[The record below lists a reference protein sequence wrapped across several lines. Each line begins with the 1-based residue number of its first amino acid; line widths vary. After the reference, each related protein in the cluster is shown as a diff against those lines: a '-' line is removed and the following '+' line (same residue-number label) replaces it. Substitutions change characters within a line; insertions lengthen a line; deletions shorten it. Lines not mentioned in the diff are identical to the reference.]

1 MYRGFFRGNIIMK
14 MKKKCFTKRRTD
26 YYLIYTLAFGAI
38 ALILYMHFFLNGKSL
53 IWSHDGVP
61 QHLNS
66 LAYYGDY
73 LREILHRLFI
83 EHKLEIPMWDMHIG
97 YGSDILTTLHYY
109 VIGDPLTL
117 LSVFVPAEKTE
128 YLYAFLIFLR
138 IYLAGI
144 AFSRYCFYHKNS
156 KQATLLGSLVYIFAG
171 WTIYASMK
179 HPYFANPMIYLPL
192 ILLGID
198 KIYRK
203 EKPYVFIWSVALAG
217 VSNFYFFYMLGIFM
231 VLYAAFD
238 YFVVFS
244 EKKERSIRCIGK
256 WLAVFAGYSV
266 IAVLLAAVILLP
278 VILPVFGTGRF
289 QAENYVPVL
298 YDRIY
303 YEKYLTCLIGE
314 NMIQWGVA
322 GYTAVAM
329 TGVFVLF
336 SKRKKNTA
344 LKWGFVLLNIF
355 LLLPFA
361 GHVLNGFSYVS
372 NRWIWA
378 YGMMIAYIFVKT
390 YPEFP
395 QLDRTEKR
403 GVFLLLMIY
412 CCLAL
417 YPEVARTERNMSAMI
432 LLVFST
438 AVILLYGS
446 IFVRKRNLCMMISVL
461 LTAGIVFNIYYQYS
475 YEKNYLSEF
484 TDRGMA
490 MEKLEAG
497 TDLAVLDTD
506 DNSVFRYDQMDAL
519 SYDNSSMQMGTNNT
533 AYYFSVASSS
543 IGSFFD
549 EMYLNTPWEQHYE
562 NLDGRT
568 ILDRLASVKYFVTKN
583 GEYRY
588 LPYGYYWLT
597 GSAEKNGKIY
607 EAFENK
613 DALPLGYTYDAF
625 ISREKYD
632 KMSVTEKQQA
642 LLQGIVAEECPL
654 PEAEPEFLDQEIPYE
669 IKKGKGCSLKDGK
682 IKVTKEGAE
691 MELLFDGLENSET
704 YLIAEGLDYDG
715 ISPRET
721 VSDKKWEKM
730 SRYEKNKVI
739 HEDSHWRYWKES
751 QKASITVGGQ
761 FPDKTIRIFT
771 DKYNA
776 YSGKHDFL
784 CNTGYGK
791 NGKKSITLTF
801 EKTGIYTFDDLRIVC
816 QPMDKINEQ
825 TENLKKEVLTDVSI
839 DTNRITGKITL
850 SEPKALVLSLPYS
863 KGFRAYVDGKE
874 TEILQANT
882 MYMGLMLEEGAH
894 EIELVYGT
902 PFLIPGLCLTLTGAL
917 CYICLVF
924 FRKSKKKVQKI

>member
-1 MYRGFFRGNIIMK
+1 M
-14 MKKKCFTKRRTD
+14 
-26 YYLIYTLAFGAI
+26 
-38 ALILYMHFFLNGKSL
+38 ALILYLFFYLNGKSL

-66 LAYYGDY
+66 LAYYGEY
-73 LREILHRLFI
+73 LGEILRQLFI

-117 LSVFVPAEKTE
+117 LSVFVPVDKTE
-128 YLYAFLIFLR
+128 YLYEFLIFFR

-144 AFSRYCFYHKNS
+144 TFSSYCFYHKNS
-156 KQATLLGSLVYIFAG
+156 KQATLLGALIYIFAG

-198 KIYRK
+198 KIYRR
-203 EKPYVFIWSVALAG
+203 EKPYLFIWSVTLAA

-238 YFVVFS
+238 YFAVFT
-244 EKKERSIRCIGK
+244 EKKDRTVSCIIK

-266 IAVLLAAVILLP
+266 IAVLLAAVVLLP

-289 QAENYVPVL
+289 QAENYVPL
-298 YDRIY
+298 FYDRIY
-303 YEKYLTCLIGE
+303 YEKYLSCLIGE

-378 YGMMIAYIFVKT
+378 YGMMIAYIFVKM

-403 GVFLLLMIY
+403 RVFLLLMIY

-894 EIELVYGT
+894 EIELVYDT

-924 FRKSKKKVQKI
+924 FRKSKKRVQKI

>member
-1 MYRGFFRGNIIMK
+1 MK
-14 MKKKCFTKRRTD
+14 SKKSIFTEKTNN
-26 YYLIYTLAFGAI
+26 YYLVYTVTFGVM
-38 ALILYMHFFLNGKSL
+38 ALILYLFFYLNGKSL

-66 LAYYGDY
+66 LAYYGEY
-73 LREILHRLFI
+73 LGEILRQLFI

-117 LSVFVPAEKTE
+117 LSVFVPVDKTE
-128 YLYAFLIFLR
+128 YLYEFLIFFR

-144 AFSRYCFYHKNS
+144 TFSSYCFYHKNS
-156 KQATLLGSLVYIFAG
+156 KQATLLGALIYIFAG

-198 KIYRK
+198 KIYRR
-203 EKPYVFIWSVALAG
+203 EKPYLFIWSVTLAA

-238 YFVVFS
+238 YFAVFT
-244 EKKERSIRCIGK
+244 EKKDRTVSCIIK

-266 IAVLLAAVILLP
+266 IAVLLAAVVLLP

-289 QAENYVPVL
+289 QAENYVPL
-298 YDRIY
+298 FYDRIY
-303 YEKYLTCLIGE
+303 YEKYLSCLIGE

-403 GVFLLLMIY
+403 RVFLLLMIY

-894 EIELVYGT
+894 EIELVYDT

-924 FRKSKKKVQKI
+924 FRKSKKRVQKI

>member
-1 MYRGFFRGNIIMK
+1 MK
-14 MKKKCFTKRRTD
+14 SKKSIFTEKTNN
-26 YYLIYTLAFGAI
+26 YYLVYTVTFGVM
-38 ALILYMHFFLNGKSL
+38 ALILYLFFYLNGKSL

-66 LAYYGDY
+66 LAYYGEY
-73 LREILHRLFI
+73 LREILRQLFI

-117 LSVFVPAEKTE
+117 LSVFVPVDKTE
-128 YLYAFLIFLR
+128 YLYEFLIFFR

-144 AFSRYCFYHKNS
+144 TFSSYCFYHKNS
-156 KQATLLGSLVYIFAG
+156 KQATLLGALIYIFAG

-198 KIYRK
+198 KIYRR
-203 EKPYVFIWSVALAG
+203 EKPYLFIWSVTLAA

-238 YFVVFS
+238 YFAVFT
-244 EKKERSIRCIGK
+244 EKKDRTVSCIIK

-266 IAVLLAAVILLP
+266 IAVLLAAVVLLP

-289 QAENYVPVL
+289 QAENYVPL
-298 YDRIY
+298 FYDRIY
-303 YEKYLTCLIGE
+303 YEKYLSCLIGE

-378 YGMMIAYIFVKT
+378 YGMMIAYIFVKM

-403 GVFLLLMIY
+403 RVFLLLMIY

-475 YEKNYLSEF
+475 YEKNYLYEF

-801 EKTGIYTFDDLRIVC
+801 EKTGIYMFDDLRIVC

-924 FRKSKKKVQKI
+924 FRKSKKRVQKI

>member
-1 MYRGFFRGNIIMK
+1 MK
-14 MKKKCFTKRRTD
+14 SKKSIFTEKTNN
-26 YYLIYTLAFGAI
+26 YYLVYTVTFGVM
-38 ALILYMHFFLNGKSL
+38 ALILYLFFYLNGKSL

-66 LAYYGDY
+66 LAYYGEY
-73 LREILHRLFI
+73 LREILRQLFI

-117 LSVFVPAEKTE
+117 LSVFVPVDKTE
-128 YLYAFLIFLR
+128 YLYEFLIFFR

-144 AFSRYCFYHKNS
+144 TFSSYCFYHKNS
-156 KQATLLGSLVYIFAG
+156 KQATLLGALIYIFAG

-198 KIYRK
+198 KIYRR
-203 EKPYVFIWSVALAG
+203 EKPYLFIWSVTLAA

-238 YFVVFS
+238 YFAVFT
-244 EKKERSIRCIGK
+244 EKKDRTVSCIIK

-266 IAVLLAAVILLP
+266 IAVLLAAVVLLP

-289 QAENYVPVL
+289 QAENYVPL
-298 YDRIY
+298 FYDRIY
-303 YEKYLTCLIGE
+303 YEKYLSCLIGE

-378 YGMMIAYIFVKT
+378 YGMMIAYIFVKM

-403 GVFLLLMIY
+403 RVFLLLMIY

-475 YEKNYLSEF
+475 YEKNYLYEF

-924 FRKSKKKVQKI
+924 FRKSKKRVQKI

>member
-1 MYRGFFRGNIIMK
+1 MK
-14 MKKKCFTKRRTD
+14 SKKSIFTEKTNN
-26 YYLIYTLAFGAI
+26 YYLVYTVTFGVM
-38 ALILYMHFFLNGKSL
+38 ALILYLFFYLNGKSL

-66 LAYYGDY
+66 LAYYGEY
-73 LREILHRLFI
+73 LGEILRQLFI

-117 LSVFVPAEKTE
+117 LSVFVPVDKTE
-128 YLYAFLIFLR
+128 YLYEFLIFFR

-144 AFSRYCFYHKNS
+144 TFSSYCFYHKNS
-156 KQATLLGSLVYIFAG
+156 KQATLLGALIYIFAG

-198 KIYRK
+198 KIYRR
-203 EKPYVFIWSVALAG
+203 EKPYLFIWSVTLAA

-238 YFVVFS
+238 YFAVFT
-244 EKKERSIRCIGK
+244 EKKDRTVSCIIK

-266 IAVLLAAVILLP
+266 IAVLLAAVVLLP

-289 QAENYVPVL
+289 QAENYVPL
-298 YDRIY
+298 FYDRIY
-303 YEKYLTCLIGE
+303 YEKYLSCLIGE

-378 YGMMIAYIFVKT
+378 YGMMIAYIFVKM

-403 GVFLLLMIY
+403 RVFLLLMIY

-894 EIELVYGT
+894 EIELVYDT

-924 FRKSKKKVQKI
+924 FRKSKKRVQKI

>member
-1 MYRGFFRGNIIMK
+1 MK
-14 MKKKCFTKRRTD
+14 SKKSIFTEKTNN
-26 YYLIYTLAFGAI
+26 YYLVYTVTFGVM
-38 ALILYMHFFLNGKSL
+38 ALILYLFFYLNGKSL

-66 LAYYGDY
+66 LAYYGEY
-73 LREILHRLFI
+73 LREILRQLFI

-117 LSVFVPAEKTE
+117 LSVFVPVDKTE
-128 YLYAFLIFLR
+128 YLYEFLIFFR

-144 AFSRYCFYHKNS
+144 TFSSYCFYHKNS
-156 KQATLLGSLVYIFAG
+156 KQATLLGALIYIFAG

-198 KIYRK
+198 KIYRR
-203 EKPYVFIWSVALAG
+203 EKPYLFIWSVTLAA

-238 YFVVFS
+238 YFAVFT
-244 EKKERSIRCIGK
+244 EKKDRTVSCIIK

-266 IAVLLAAVILLP
+266 IAVLLAAVVLLP

-289 QAENYVPVL
+289 QAENYVPL
-298 YDRIY
+298 FYDRIY
-303 YEKYLTCLIGE
+303 YEKYLSCLIGE

-378 YGMMIAYIFVKT
+378 YGMMIAYIFVKM

-403 GVFLLLMIY
+403 RVFLLLMIY

-475 YEKNYLSEF
+475 YEKNYLYEF

-894 EIELVYGT
+894 EIELVYDT

-924 FRKSKKKVQKI
+924 FRKSKKRVQKI

>member
-1 MYRGFFRGNIIMK
+1 M
-14 MKKKCFTKRRTD
+14 
-26 YYLIYTLAFGAI
+26 
-38 ALILYMHFFLNGKSL
+38 ALILYLFFYLNGKSL

-66 LAYYGDY
+66 LAYYGEY
-73 LREILHRLFI
+73 LREILRQLFI

-117 LSVFVPAEKTE
+117 LSVFVPVDKTE
-128 YLYAFLIFLR
+128 YLYEFLIFFR

-144 AFSRYCFYHKNS
+144 TFSSYCFYHKNS
-156 KQATLLGSLVYIFAG
+156 KQATLLGALIYIFAG

-198 KIYRK
+198 KIYRR
-203 EKPYVFIWSVALAG
+203 EKPYLFIWSVTLAA

-238 YFVVFS
+238 YFAVFT
-244 EKKERSIRCIGK
+244 EKKDRTVSCIIK

-266 IAVLLAAVILLP
+266 IAVLLAAVVLLP

-289 QAENYVPVL
+289 QAENYVPL
-298 YDRIY
+298 FYDRIY
-303 YEKYLTCLIGE
+303 YEKYLSCLIGE

-378 YGMMIAYIFVKT
+378 YGMMIAYIFVKM

-403 GVFLLLMIY
+403 RVFLLLMIY

-475 YEKNYLSEF
+475 YEKNYLYEF

-924 FRKSKKKVQKI
+924 FRKSKKRVQKI

>member
-1 MYRGFFRGNIIMK
+1 MK
-14 MKKKCFTKRRTD
+14 SKKSIFTEKTNN
-26 YYLIYTLAFGAI
+26 YYLVYTVTFGVM
-38 ALILYMHFFLNGKSL
+38 ALILYLFFYLNGKSL

-66 LAYYGDY
+66 LAYYGEY
-73 LREILHRLFI
+73 LREILRQLFI

-117 LSVFVPAEKTE
+117 LSVFVPVDKTE
-128 YLYAFLIFLR
+128 YLYEFLIFFR

-144 AFSRYCFYHKNS
+144 TFSSYCFYHKNS
-156 KQATLLGSLVYIFAG
+156 KQATLLGALIYIFAG

-198 KIYRK
+198 KIYRR
-203 EKPYVFIWSVALAG
+203 EKPYLFIWSVTLAA

-238 YFVVFS
+238 YFAVFT
-244 EKKERSIRCIGK
+244 EKKDRTVSCIIK

-266 IAVLLAAVILLP
+266 IAVLLAAVVLLP

-289 QAENYVPVL
+289 QAENYVPL
-298 YDRIY
+298 FYDRIY
-303 YEKYLTCLIGE
+303 YEKYLSCLIGE

-403 GVFLLLMIY
+403 RVFLLLMIY

-894 EIELVYGT
+894 EIELVYDT

-924 FRKSKKKVQKI
+924 FRKSKKRVQKI